1 MNLFPNPT
9 ILLMQA
15 VPFLLTLAV
24 LKFMILDPLLEHL
37 IERRDRTVGAS
48 DKLNEMAGDIAA
60 AEAEYQERV
69 AGLRKE
75 AAEIRQAQLAEAA
88 KVEQGII
95 ADAQQKTNKELD
107 AFRASLGQVID
118 AARSDL
124 NADSKVLA
132 TQVAS
137 SILGRTVEGGAS

>member
-9 ILLMQA
+9 LVLLQA

-24 LKFMILDPLLEHL
+24 LKFIILDPLLEHL
-37 IERRDRTVGAS
+37 IEGRDRTVGAS

-69 AGLRKE
+69 GALRKE
-75 AAEIRQAQLAEAA
+75 AAEIRQAQLTEAA

-95 ADAQQKTNKELD
+95 AEAQKKTNSELD

-118 AARSDL
+118 AAPSDL
-124 NADSKVLA
+124 NSDSKVLA